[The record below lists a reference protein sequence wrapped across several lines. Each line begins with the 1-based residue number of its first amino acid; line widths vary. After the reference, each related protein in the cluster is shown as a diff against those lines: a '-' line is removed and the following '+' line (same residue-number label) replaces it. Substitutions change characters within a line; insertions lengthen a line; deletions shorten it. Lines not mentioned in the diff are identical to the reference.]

1 MELPPCSPRGPLF
14 SAKTERSWIRYIGF
28 FSLSYCLGTVENF
41 FKKHGQVVTRG
52 IIEVD
57 LSANARF
64 GGSDRGYEIRVPGA
78 DIHCGTY
85 CISCTNTCR
94 DQPWVL
100 KYKFM
105 ESSSKFLTLLREVK
119 VENGSL

>member
-1 MELPPCSPRGPLF
+1 M
-14 SAKTERSWIRYIGF
+14 
-28 FSLSYCLGTVENF
+28 N
-41 FKKHGQVVTRG
+41 HGQVVTRG

-57 LSANARF
+57 LSANAQF
-64 GGSDRGYEIRVPGA
+64 GGCGRGYRIRVPGA

-85 CISCTNTCR
+85 CISCTYTHR

-105 ESSSKFLTLLREVK
+105 ESSSIFLTLLREV
-119 VENGSL
+119 